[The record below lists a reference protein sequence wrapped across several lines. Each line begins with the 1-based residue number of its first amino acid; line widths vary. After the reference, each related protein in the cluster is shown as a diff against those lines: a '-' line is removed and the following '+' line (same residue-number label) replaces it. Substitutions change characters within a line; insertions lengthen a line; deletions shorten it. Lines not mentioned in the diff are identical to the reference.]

1 MVMLP
6 GQKDR
11 MGVREYHWRA
21 GLFIY
26 MLILL
31 WMSTRT
37 LMAYGCLVLHQSIV
51 GVKLQAT
58 HTILGATRTSMLRGC
73 FGGCTAM
80 C

>member
-11 MGVREYHWRA
+11 MRAREYHWRA
-21 GLFIY
+21 GIY
-26 MLILL
+26 VLTLL
-31 WMSTRT
+31 WTSTRT

-51 GVKLQAT
+51 EVELQAT
-58 HTILGATRTSMLRGC
+58 HTILGAIRTSMLRGC
-73 FGGCTAM
+73 FEGCTAM